1 MTAAVRDAESAD
13 HPEWHRMW
21 RANCA
26 HYGVSIPAA
35 DDRELWRR
43 IMDPDYPIGALV
55 CGAAVG
61 EGPLVGFANYVLRP
75 HTFSSRMVCYLEDLW
90 VDPSARGAGW
100 GRKVIEAL
108 VIRGRDRGWR
118 RIYWHT
124 EADNAPAR
132 RLYDRVSRLTDY
144 VRYDITL
151 P

>member
-1 MTAAVRDAESAD
+1 LTEVRDAALAD

-21 RANCA
+21 LANCA
-26 HYGVSIPAA
+26 HYGVSLPVA

-55 CGAAVG
+55 CGAPVG
-61 EGPLVGFANYVLRP
+61 DGPLAGFANYVLRP

-90 VDPSARGAGW
+90 VEPSARGAGW
-100 GRKVIEAL
+100 GRKFIDGLIA
-108 VIRGRDRGWR
+108 RGWR

-124 EADNAPAR
+124 EADNAAAR
-132 RLYDRVSRLTDY
+132 RLYDRVSRLTNY

>member
-1 MTAAVRDAESAD
+1 LTDVRDAALAD
-13 HPEWHRMW
+13 HPEWQRMW
-21 RANCA
+21 LANCA
-26 HYGVSIPAA
+26 HYGVSLPAA

-55 CGAAVG
+55 CGVPVG
-61 EGPLVGFANYVLRP
+61 DGPLAGFANYVLRP

-90 VDPSARGAGW
+90 VEPSARGAGW
-100 GRKVIEAL
+100 GRKFIDGLIA
-108 VIRGRDRGWR
+108 RGRARGWR

-124 EADNAPAR
+124 EADNAAAR

-144 VRYDITL
+144 VRYDISL

>member
-1 MTAAVRDAESAD
+1 
-13 HPEWHRMW
+13 MW
-21 RANCA
+21 LANCA

-43 IMDPDYPIGALV
+43 IMGPDYPIGALV
-55 CGAAVG
+55 CGPPAG
-61 EGPLVGFANYVLRP
+61 ESPLVGFANYVLRP

-100 GRKVIEAL
+100 GRKVIDAL

-118 RIYWHT
+118 RVYWHT

>member
-1 MTAAVRDAESAD
+1 LTDVRDAALAD
-13 HPEWHRMW
+13 HPEWQRMW
-21 RANCA
+21 LANCA
-26 HYGVSIPAA
+26 HYGVSLPAA

-55 CGAAVG
+55 GGAPVG
-61 EGPLVGFANYVLRP
+61 DGPLAGFANYVLRP

-90 VDPSARGAGW
+90 VEPSARGAGW
-100 GRKVIEAL
+100 GRKLIDAL
-108 VIRGRDRGWR
+108 IARGRARGWR

-124 EADNAPAR
+124 EADNAAAR

-144 VRYDITL
+144 VRYDISL

>member
-1 MTAAVRDAESAD
+1 
-13 HPEWHRMW
+13 MW
-21 RANCA
+21 LANCA
-26 HYGVSIPAA
+26 HNGVSLPAA

-55 CGAAVG
+55 CGAPVG

-90 VDPSARGAGW
+90 V
-100 GRKVIEAL
+100 
-108 VIRGRDRGWR
+108 
-118 RIYWHT
+118 
-124 EADNAPAR
+124 

-144 VRYDITL
+144 VRYDVSL